1 MPEMRF
7 RIAWPDGATEE
18 CYSPSLVIRDHFEE
32 GEVYPLAEFMAR
44 ARIAL
49 TVASERVAAR
59 YGHPCSL
66 ALGQLAQLERRA
78 TTFADQPQ
86 AKVAC
91 LRFLLPQGFAEGSA
105 R

>member
-7 RIAWPDGATEE
+7 RIAWPDGSAEE

-32 GEVYPLAEFMAR
+32 GEVYPLAEFIAR
-44 ARIAL
+44 ARTAL
-49 TVASERVAAR
+49 TIASDRVAAR

-66 ALGQLAQLERRA
+66 ALGQLARLESRA
-78 TTFADQPQ
+78 AAFADQPQ
-86 AKVAC
+86 AQVAC
-91 LRFLLPQGFAEGSA
+91 LRFLLPEGSA

>member
-7 RIAWPDGATEE
+7 RITWPDGTTEE

-44 ARIAL
+44 ARTSL
-49 TVASERVAAR
+49 TLASERVAAR

-66 ALGQLAQLERRA
+66 ALGQLARLESRA
-78 TTFADQPQ
+78 ALFADHPQ
-86 AKVAC
+86 AQVAC
-91 LRFLLPQGFAEGSA
+91 LRFLLPQGFAQGSA